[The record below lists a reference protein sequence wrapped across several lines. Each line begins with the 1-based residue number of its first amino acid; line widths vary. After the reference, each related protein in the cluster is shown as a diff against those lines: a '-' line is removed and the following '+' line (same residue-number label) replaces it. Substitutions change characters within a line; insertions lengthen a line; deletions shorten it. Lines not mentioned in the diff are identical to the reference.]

1 MDERAK
7 ELNEL
12 VGYGN
17 RLLDEMSAKD
27 ENTVTMLRGVI
38 THIHG
43 IAQEYANDTALWR
56 GKYEASQN
64 ASKNREEKLREQ
76 SANAEN
82 QAMAE
87 VRTSLKKL
95 KKAVK
100 KIGKNRHDR

>member
-1 MDERAK
+1 MDEKAK

-17 RLLDEMSAKD
+17 RLLDEMTAKD
-27 ENTVTMLRGVI
+27 EKAVTMLRGII
-38 THIHG
+38 THIHD
-43 IAQEYANDTALWR
+43 IAQEYANDAALWQ
-56 GKYEASQN
+56 GKYESCLITVK
-64 ASKNREEKLREQ
+64 SLEEKLREQ

-87 VRTSLKKL
+87 VCISLKKL

-100 KIGKNRHDR
+100 KIGKNKHDR

>member
-1 MDERAK
+1 MDERGK

-17 RLLDEMSAKD
+17 RLLDEMSAND
-27 ENTVTMLRGVI
+27 EKVVTMLRGVI

-43 IAQEYANDTALWR
+43 IAQEYANDAALWR
-56 GKYEASQN
+56 GKYETSRYTAKSL
-64 ASKNREEKLREQ
+64 EEKLREQ
-76 SANAEN
+76 STNAEN

-100 KIGKNRHDR
+100 KIGKNKHDR